1 MKAALLSL
9 LWLSLVLHSHAQLQ
23 NGFYNGKC
31 GTNNVESTIQKYV
44 AQRFAS
50 DQTIVA
56 GLLRLMFH
64 DCFVQGCDASILL
77 DGPQSEKTA
86 IPNKTVFGFDLINQ
100 IKAALESMCPGVV
113 SCADIIV
120 AATRDATVLAG
131 GQQFD
136 VQTGRRDGTTSFSWL
151 VNLPP
156 PDISVADSITLF
168 ESKGISSFD
177 MVVLMAGHTVGV
189 THCSVI
195 KNRLYNYQ
203 GTGGPD
209 PSMLGWYMWYIQT
222 YVCPKDALWDNIV
235 YLDDYSSLYTV
246 DNSYYKQLVAGKGI
260 LPIDAELSSSW
271 QTSWAVNLLANEWG
285 SAFPSMFSQALVK
298 LGQVDVL
305 TGTQGQIRK
314 VCNSVN

>member
-1 MKAALLSL
+1 MKASLLSL

-23 NGFYNGKC
+23 TGFYNGKC
-31 GTNNVESTIQKYV
+31 GTNNVEATIQKYV

-64 DCFVQGCDASILL
+64 DCFVHGCDASILL

-86 IPNKTVFGFDLINQ
+86 IPNRTVFGFDLINQ

-136 VQTGRRDGTTSFSWL
+136 VQTGRRDGTTSLSWL

-156 PDISVADSITLF
+156 PDISVPDAITLF
-168 ESKGISSFD
+168 ESKGLSSFD
-177 MVVLMAGHTVGV
+177 MVVLMGGHTVGV

-203 GTGGPD
+203 GTGGAD

-222 YVCPKDALWDNIV
+222 YVCPKDVWWDNIV

-246 DNSYYKQLVAGKGI
+246 DNNYYKQLVAGKGI
-260 LPIDAELSSSW
+260 LPFDAELASAW

-285 SAFPSMFSQALVK
+285 SAFLSMFSQSLVK